1 MSQLEYQLSFE
12 ELSFSPRSDSIRA
25 LHVDDDS
32 SFVDLVET
40 FLEREREEIS
50 VRTETAVEDGMSALR
65 EERIDCVI
73 SDYEMPEQDGLDFL
87 ERVRD
92 EFPDLPFILF
102 TGKGDEEIAS
112 EAITAGVTEYLQKG
126 TGTEQYTVLANR
138 VENLVEKYSAEREV
152 FRGFLAL
159 ESAQEGI
166 GILNDEGEYVYLN
179 QAYAEV
185 YDADRDELLHSHWET
200 LYPESETERFRR
212 EILPTLESEGTWT
225 GRSVGLT
232 TDGERVAERLSLT
245 HLDDGGHVCVVRD
258 VTEERRRAEQL
269 RREQRFLETA
279 LNTIDDLFYV
289 FDDERN
295 YVRWNDRFE
304 AVIGYSE
311 SEIRD
316 MEPTDLFEGE
326 TRAEIDAAIDRILS
340 DGERVVVEADL
351 VTNDGEPLPYEF
363 TGVPVSDDGET
374 IGVVGI
380 GRRLS
385 T

>member
-1 MSQLEYQLSFE
+1 M
-12 ELSFSPRSDSIRA
+12 
-25 LHVDDDS
+25 DDNE
-32 SFVDLVET
+32 SFVDLVKT
-40 FLEREREEIS
+40 FLEREREPLS
-50 VRTETAVEDGMSALR
+50 VLTETSVEEGMSVLR

-73 SDYEMPEQDGLDFL
+73 SDYEMPGQDGLDFL

-92 EFPDLPFILF
+92 EYPDLPFILF

-126 TGTEQYTVLANR
+126 TGTDQYTVLANR
-138 VENLVEKYSAEREV
+138 VENLVEKYNAERGV
-152 FRGFLAL
+152 FRGFQAL

-185 YDADRDELLHSHWET
+185 YDADRDEILESHWEN
-200 LYPESETERFRR
+200 LYPESEAERFRR

-232 TDGERVAERLSLT
+232 ANGDRINESLSLAL
-245 HLDDGGHVCVVRD
+245 LDDGGHVCVVRD
-258 VTEERRRAEQL
+258 VTEERRRAEHL

-279 LNTIDDLFYV
+279 LNSIDDLFYV
-289 FDDERN
+289 FDDDLT
-295 YVRWNDRFE
+295 YIRWNDRFE
-304 AVIGYSE
+304 EVIGYSE
-311 SEIRD
+311 AEIRD
-316 MEPTDLFEGE
+316 LSPMDLFEGDTKSKIE
-326 TRAEIDAAIDRILS
+326 AEIDRILS
-340 DGERVVVEADL
+340 NGERVVVEAEL
-351 VTNDGEPLPYEF
+351 VTKDGETIPYEF
-363 TGVPVSDDGET
+363 TGIPVSDDDET

>member
-1 MSQLEYQLSFE
+1 M
-12 ELSFSPRSDSIRA
+12 
-25 LHVDDDS
+25 DDDS